1 MIGKMIV
8 LERDAYQT
16 FMESQKASKYSRA
29 TLVMV
34 GVMYGV
40 MAVMVNLQF
49 LSGFNSLFLGLVI
62 APLLLIALGLLTA
75 VVTKFGLTLLLW
87 AGARAFGGPGRM
99 KEVNQIVSISLL
111 PGLLSAPILME
122 VDVPNLGLI
131 LVIIGLFFGI
141 GWMYL
146 ICVRIIETTQQFSKT
161 KAYLSVLAS
170 FVFFTSVY
178 YLVLPVPTL

>member
-34 GVMYGV
+34 GVIYGM
-40 MAVMVNLQF
+40 MAVIANLQF
-49 LSGFNSLFLGLVI
+49 LSGFDSLFLGFVI
-62 APLLLIALGLLTA
+62 APFLLIALGILMA

-111 PGLLSAPILME
+111 PGLLSAPFLIGIDILS
-122 VDVPNLGLI
+122 LSLI

-146 ICVRIIETTQQFSKT
+146 ICVRIIETTQQFSKA

-178 YLVLPVPTL
+178 YLILPVPTL